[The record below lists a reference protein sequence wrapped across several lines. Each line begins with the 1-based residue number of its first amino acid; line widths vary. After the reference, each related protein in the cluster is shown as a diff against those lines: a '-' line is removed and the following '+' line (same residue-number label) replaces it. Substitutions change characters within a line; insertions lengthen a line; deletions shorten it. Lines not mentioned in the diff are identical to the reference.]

1 MESVRAPPLP
11 RPASGQVAVTTGTQV
26 RLPLLRDGFWQLH
39 FHPGQLPAKPA
50 QGPWVESR
58 WLHGLS
64 AACPPLLPHSMADK
78 NGALKCTFSAPGH
91 STSLLQGL
99 AALRAQGAP
108 SAFPS
113 AKIYL
118 IHAPP
123 ATTPC
128 ATPCPFGNGFG
139 EKGCNWEA
147 VVTGPVSLQV
157 CRDDSEKQACKTLKE
172 TAVFSLLCFSAA
184 QSQDFPW
191 TPWAKVSLI

>member
-99 AALRAQGAP
+99 AALRAQGQLLDVVLTVNRETFHAHKVVLAACSDYFRCARALGWSGGTARP
-108 SAFPS
+108 RGTIPGL
-113 AKIYL
+113 YL
-118 IHAPP
+118 QLHP
-123 ATTPC
+123 AQD
-128 ATPCPFGNGFG
+128 GFEG
-139 EKGCNWEA
+139 KRLRFAHLW
-147 VVTGPVSLQV
+147 V
-157 CRDDSEKQACKTLKE
+157 
-172 TAVFSLLCFSAA
+172 
-184 QSQDFPW
+184 
-191 TPWAKVSLI
+191 